1 MGLDRRLSLAAY
13 KAGLVVKLRCS
24 EACGATVEL
33 QVKRSIARR
42 LGLKRSRILAGGSAR
57 LAGKGTTYAFVRFDK
72 RVRRKLFRMPR
83 LRSQVKAVAVDRG
96 GNSKRVVRRLTL
108 VG

>member
-1 MGLDRRLSLAAY
+1 VRLAAY
-13 KAGLVVKLRCS
+13 RAGLVVKLRCS

-33 QVKRSIARR
+33 QVKRSVARR
-42 LGLKRSRILAGGSAR
+42 LGLKGTRVLAGGSAR

-83 LRSQVKAVAVDRG
+83 LHSQVMAVAVDGG
-96 GNSKRVVRRLTL
+96 GNASRLGRRLTL

>member
-1 MGLDRRLSLAAY
+1 VSVARRVRLAAY

-33 QVKRSIARR
+33 QVKRSIAKR
-42 LGLKRSRILAGGSAR
+42 LGLKRTRILAGGSAR
-57 LAGKGTTYAFVRFDK
+57 LAGRGTTYAFVRFDK
-72 RVRRKLFRMPR
+72 RVRRKLFRLPR
-83 LRSQVKAVAVDRG
+83 LRSTLTAAAIDRG
-96 GNSKRVVRRLTL
+96 GNRRDVTRQIQL